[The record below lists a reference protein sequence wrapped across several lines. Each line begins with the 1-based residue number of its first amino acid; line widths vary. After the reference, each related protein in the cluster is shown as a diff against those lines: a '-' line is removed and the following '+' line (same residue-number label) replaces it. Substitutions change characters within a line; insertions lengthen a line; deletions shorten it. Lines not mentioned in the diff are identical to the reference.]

1 MWTTLLCLGL
11 FREELQFRMDKSEY
25 NLKIEELKTAMH
37 AHDFEKAVDVADS
50 LDIKKIRDNNLLSLI
65 ADAYELTGDN
75 EQAKKI
81 LLMAYENT
89 NTGRQLAY
97 RLCLISIKLKELDE
111 ANEFYQDF
119 IEMAPRD
126 SARFILKYKMAKAK
140 KKPVEELIKI
150 LEDYVNI
157 DMEEKWAYE
166 LAKLYD
172 VAGEGEKCVNMCDE
186 ISLWFAEGKYV
197 VKAMDLKKKYE
208 SLTSTQQDNYNK
220 KSENKSKEQEEKK
233 ASTQELMDK
242 IMEKTSIKSRI
253 DEAVKEANER
263 KAESKTIE
271 EVTGTEKNIDKI
283 KAVGKEAADT
293 ESFDFPEINESVVEE
308 IKPYDDIEG
317 ATIDV
322 NSMTHP
328 QEVEE
333 IKIPGISDDLN
344 ELESDSSDKAEA
356 EKEDVVAKTD
366 KEKKRLK
373 LRPFS
378 VKPKKTENPLKEDKK
393 VEAPV
398 NAKVPLEEDEDF
410 KLINPDDVSKVEEPV
425 IDDLGEDTTETV
437 DMEFDEDMDMV
448 MKSDEEKE
456 DILNVDDVEDIL
468 HQLQARGILK
478 AETVNSAVSI
488 IENVRETKKE
498 SKEEKPDEKDV
509 STLDRWQEDNVEVE
523 KPLEKEQTSVE
534 DNTSDNEKKEQT
546 SVEDNTSDNEEN
558 KASQVEIP
566 DLEEIPDEVED
577 LPEEPEKEEVEITEN
592 QDASELEVIESQE
605 EEPEVD
611 IEKIAESIPDIEE
624 IQVAEEAQ
632 PEEIPSEQEVAENVQ
647 KEASETAEDLGKTA
661 IFTIPKAD
669 IETGNNTGE
678 VVVDEELPNI
688 DAPEID
694 LETGIPEQDLCEDT
708 KNAEESTENENAESV
723 DAEKSE
729 SAENEEAV
737 QEEPAQDNSIDLD
750 IHSTKD
756 LSAKVEVISGTDWEQ
771 PEYEEKLEEEEEQ
784 LEGAKEEAEEGTP
797 ERTSEGEL
805 LNRILNKNNEEIPE
819 PELVATE
826 EELSVFKNF
835 FNVEGLEDNIQEVV
849 KELIAGYTPN
859 GKSTDGNVVILGEEK
874 TGKTSLAVEIIK
886 LVNKKRGR
894 RNRRLAKIDAT
905 ALNKR
910 GFRNSLNKL
919 LGSDLIVENAEKLG
933 AMILSEVVDVSGM
946 FTDDMLIILEGET
959 EPMEKM
965 LKDSPRLSKVFN
977 HVIRIKQYDIKEW
990 VEYGKRYA
998 KDKGYVMEELASLAF
1013 YKAIDDYFGE
1023 HKGIGRADVEKLVDT
1038 AIANSHKL
1046 GRKLSGLFSSNK
1058 NDDGLYILIESDF
1071 IF

>member
-1 MWTTLLCLGL
+1 
-11 FREELQFRMDKSEY
+11 MDKSEY

-172 VAGEGEKCVNMCDE
+172 IAGEGEKCVNMCDE

-308 IKPYDDIEG
+308 IKPYDEIEG

-333 IKIPGISDDLN
+333 IKIPGISDDVSKP
-344 ELESDSSDKAEA
+344 ESDSSDKAEA

-398 NAKVPLEEDEDF
+398 NTNVPLEEDEDF

-425 IDDLGEDTTETV
+425 IDDLGEDTTEPV

-534 DNTSDNEKKEQT
+534 DNTSDNEEKEQTSVEDNTLDNEKKEQT

-577 LPEEPEKEEVEITEN
+577 LPEEPEKEEVETTEN

-729 SAENEEAV
+729 STENEEAV
-737 QEEPAQDNSIDLD
+737 QEEPAQDNSINLD

-784 LEGAKEEAEEGTP
+784 LEVAKEEAEEGTP

>member
-1 MWTTLLCLGL
+1 
-11 FREELQFRMDKSEY
+11 MDKSEY

-172 VAGEGEKCVNMCDE
+172 IAGEGEKCVNMCDE

-356 EKEDVVAKTD
+356 EKEDVVDKTD

-398 NAKVPLEEDEDF
+398 NTNVPLEEDEDF

-498 SKEEKPDEKDV
+498 SKEEKPDEKEV

-523 KPLEKEQTSVE
+523 KPLEKEQTLVE
-534 DNTSDNEKKEQT
+534 DNTSDNEEKEQT

-577 LPEEPEKEEVEITEN
+577 LPEEPEKEEVETTEN

-737 QEEPAQDNSIDLD
+737 QEEPAQDNSINLD

-784 LEGAKEEAEEGTP
+784 LEVAKEEAEEGTP

>member
-1 MWTTLLCLGL
+1 
-11 FREELQFRMDKSEY
+11 MDKSEY

-172 VAGEGEKCVNMCDE
+172 IAGEGEKCVNMCDE

-253 DEAVKEANER
+253 DEAVKEANKR

-271 EVTGTEKNIDKI
+271 EVAGTEKNIDKI

-333 IKIPGISDDLN
+333 IKIPGISDELN

-398 NAKVPLEEDEDF
+398 NTKVPLEEDEDF

-425 IDDLGEDTTETV
+425 IDDLGEDTTEPV

-498 SKEEKPDEKDV
+498 SKEEKPDEKEV

-523 KPLEKEQTSVE
+523 KPLEKEQTL
-534 DNTSDNEKKEQT
+534 
-546 SVEDNTSDNEEN
+546 VEDNTSDNEEN

-577 LPEEPEKEEVEITEN
+577 LPEEPEKEEVETTEN

-632 PEEIPSEQEVAENVQ
+632 PEEILSEQEVAENVQ

-729 SAENEEAV
+729 STENEEAV
-737 QEEPAQDNSIDLD
+737 QEEPAQDNSINLD

-784 LEGAKEEAEEGTP
+784 LEVAKEEAEEGTP

-919 LGSDLIVENAEKLG
+919 LGSDMIVENAEKLG

>member
-1 MWTTLLCLGL
+1 
-11 FREELQFRMDKSEY
+11 MDKSEY

-172 VAGEGEKCVNMCDE
+172 IAGEGEKCVNMCDE

-263 KAESKTIE
+263 KAESKTVE

-356 EKEDVVAKTD
+356 EKEDVVTKTD

-398 NAKVPLEEDEDF
+398 NTNVPLEEDEDF

-425 IDDLGEDTTETV
+425 IDDLGEDTTEPV

-534 DNTSDNEKKEQT
+534 DNTSDNEEKEQTSVEDNTLDNEKKEQT

-577 LPEEPEKEEVEITEN
+577 LPEEPEKEEVETTEN

-729 SAENEEAV
+729 STENEEAV
-737 QEEPAQDNSIDLD
+737 QEEPAQDNSINLD

-784 LEGAKEEAEEGTP
+784 LEVAKEEAEEGTP

-874 TGKTSLAVEIIK
+874 PGKTSLAVEIIK

>member
-1 MWTTLLCLGL
+1 
-11 FREELQFRMDKSEY
+11 MDKSEY
-25 NLKIEELKTAMH
+25 NLKIEELKAAMH

-172 VAGEGEKCVNMCDE
+172 IAGEGEKCVNMCDE

-271 EVTGTEKNIDKI
+271 EVTDTEKNIDNI
-283 KAVGKEAADT
+283 KVVEKEAADT

-398 NAKVPLEEDEDF
+398 NAKVTLEEDKDF

-498 SKEEKPDEKDV
+498 SKEEKPDEKEV

-577 LPEEPEKEEVEITEN
+577 LPEEPEKEEVETTEN

-624 IQVAEEAQ
+624 IQLAEEAQ

-688 DAPEID
+688 DEPEID
-694 LETGIPEQDLCEDT
+694 LETGIPEPDLGKDT

-729 SAENEEAV
+729 STENEEAV
-737 QEEPAQDNSIDLD
+737 QEEPAQDNSINLD

-784 LEGAKEEAEEGTP
+784 LEVAKEEAEEGTP

-1023 HKGIGRADVEKLVDT
+1023 HKGIGRADVEKIVDT

>member
-1 MWTTLLCLGL
+1 
-11 FREELQFRMDKSEY
+11 MDKSEY

-398 NAKVPLEEDEDF
+398 NTNVPLEEDEDF

-498 SKEEKPDEKDV
+498 SKEEKPDEKDI

-534 DNTSDNEKKEQT
+534 DNTSDNEEKEQTSVEDNTLDNEKKEQT
-546 SVEDNTSDNEEN
+546 SVEDNTSDNGEN

-577 LPEEPEKEEVEITEN
+577 LPEEPEKEEVETTEN

-694 LETGIPEQDLCEDT
+694 LETGIPEQDSGEDT

-729 SAENEEAV
+729 STENEEAV
-737 QEEPAQDNSIDLD
+737 QEEPAQDNSINLD

-784 LEGAKEEAEEGTP
+784 LEVAKEEAEEGTP

>member
-1 MWTTLLCLGL
+1 
-11 FREELQFRMDKSEY
+11 MDKSEY

-37 AHDFEKAVDVADS
+37 AHNFEKAVDVADS

-172 VAGEGEKCVNMCDE
+172 IAGEGEKCVNMCDE

-271 EVTGTEKNIDKI
+271 EVTDTEKNIDKI
-283 KAVGKEAADT
+283 KVVGKEAADT
-293 ESFDFPEINESVVEE
+293 ESFDFPEINESAVEE

-344 ELESDSSDKAEA
+344 EFESDSSDKAEA

-398 NAKVPLEEDEDF
+398 NAKVTLEEDKDF

-437 DMEFDEDMDMV
+437 DMEFNEDMDMV

-498 SKEEKPDEKDV
+498 SKEEKPDEKEV

-577 LPEEPEKEEVEITEN
+577 LPEEPEKEEVETTEN

-624 IQVAEEAQ
+624 IQLAEEAQ

-688 DAPEID
+688 DEPEID
-694 LETGIPEQDLCEDT
+694 LETGIPEPDLGKDT

-729 SAENEEAV
+729 STENEEAV
-737 QEEPAQDNSIDLD
+737 QEEPAQDNSINLD

-784 LEGAKEEAEEGTP
+784 LEVAKEEAEEGTP

-1023 HKGIGRADVEKLVDT
+1023 HKGIGRADVEKIVDT

>member
-1 MWTTLLCLGL
+1 
-11 FREELQFRMDKSEY
+11 MDKSEY

-172 VAGEGEKCVNMCDE
+172 IAGEGEKCVNMCDE

-534 DNTSDNEKKEQT
+534 DNTSDNEEKEQTSVEDNTLDNEKKEQT

-577 LPEEPEKEEVEITEN
+577 LPEEPEKEEVETTEN

-729 SAENEEAV
+729 STENEEAV
-737 QEEPAQDNSIDLD
+737 QEELAQDNSINLD

-771 PEYEEKLEEEEEQ
+771 PEYEEKLEEQ
-784 LEGAKEEAEEGTP
+784 LEVAKEEAEEGTP

>member
-1 MWTTLLCLGL
+1 
-11 FREELQFRMDKSEY
+11 MDKSEY

-172 VAGEGEKCVNMCDE
+172 IAGEGEKCVNMCDE

-283 KAVGKEAADT
+283 KVVGKEAADT

-356 EKEDVVAKTD
+356 EKEDVVAKTE

-398 NAKVPLEEDEDF
+398 NANVPLEEDEDF

-498 SKEEKPDEKDV
+498 SKEEKPDEKEV

-534 DNTSDNEKKEQT
+534 DNTSDNEEKEQTSVEDNTSDNEEKEQT

-577 LPEEPEKEEVEITEN
+577 LPEEPEKEEVETTEN

-729 SAENEEAV
+729 SAEKEEAV
-737 QEEPAQDNSIDLD
+737 QEEPAQDNSINLD

-784 LEGAKEEAEEGTP
+784 LEVAKEEAEEGTP

>member
-1 MWTTLLCLGL
+1 
-11 FREELQFRMDKSEY
+11 MDKSEY

-172 VAGEGEKCVNMCDE
+172 IAGEGEKCVNMCDE

-534 DNTSDNEKKEQT
+534 DNTSDNEEKEQTSVEDNTLDNEKKEQT

-566 DLEEIPDEVED
+566 DLEEIPDEVEN
-577 LPEEPEKEEVEITEN
+577 LPEEPEKEEVETTEN

-729 SAENEEAV
+729 STENEEAV
-737 QEEPAQDNSIDLD
+737 QEELAQDNSINLD

-784 LEGAKEEAEEGTP
+784 LEVAKEEAEEGTP

>member
-1 MWTTLLCLGL
+1 
-11 FREELQFRMDKSEY
+11 MDKSEY

-172 VAGEGEKCVNMCDE
+172 IAGEGEKCVNMCDE

-322 NSMTHP
+322 NSITHP

-398 NAKVPLEEDEDF
+398 NTNVPLEEDEDF

-661 IFTIPKAD
+661 IFTIPKSD

-694 LETGIPEQDLCEDT
+694 LETGIPEQDLCEDI

-737 QEEPAQDNSIDLD
+737 QEEPAQDNSINLD

-784 LEGAKEEAEEGTP
+784 LEVAKEEAEEGTP

>member
-1 MWTTLLCLGL
+1 
-11 FREELQFRMDKSEY
+11 MDKSEY

-172 VAGEGEKCVNMCDE
+172 IAGEGEKCVNMCDE

-283 KAVGKEAADT
+283 KVVGKEAADT

-356 EKEDVVAKTD
+356 EKEDVVAKTE

-498 SKEEKPDEKDV
+498 SKEEKPDEKEV

-534 DNTSDNEKKEQT
+534 DNTSDNEEKEQTSVEDNTSDNEEKEQT

-577 LPEEPEKEEVEITEN
+577 LPEEPEKEEVETTEN

-694 LETGIPEQDLCEDT
+694 LETGIPEQDLGEDT

-729 SAENEEAV
+729 STENEEAV
-737 QEEPAQDNSIDLD
+737 QEEPAQDNSINLD

-784 LEGAKEEAEEGTP
+784 LEVAKEEAEEGTP

>member
-1 MWTTLLCLGL
+1 
-11 FREELQFRMDKSEY
+11 MDKSEY

-172 VAGEGEKCVNMCDE
+172 IAGEGEKCVNMCDE

-263 KAESKTIE
+263 KAESKTVE

-393 VEAPV
+393 VEASV
-398 NAKVPLEEDEDF
+398 NTNVTLEEDEDF

-425 IDDLGEDTTETV
+425 IDDLGEDTTEPV

-498 SKEEKPDEKDV
+498 SKEEKPDEKEV

-577 LPEEPEKEEVEITEN
+577 LPEEPEKEEVETTEN

-729 SAENEEAV
+729 STENEEAV
-737 QEEPAQDNSIDLD
+737 QEELAQDNSINLD

-784 LEGAKEEAEEGTP
+784 LEVAKEEAEEGTP

>member
-1 MWTTLLCLGL
+1 
-11 FREELQFRMDKSEY
+11 MDKSEY
-25 NLKIEELKTAMH
+25 NLKIEELKAAMH

-89 NTGRQLAY
+89 NAGRQLAY

-172 VAGEGEKCVNMCDE
+172 IAGEGEKCVNMCDE

-271 EVTGTEKNIDKI
+271 EVTDTEKNIDKI
-283 KAVGKEAADT
+283 KVVGKEAADT
-293 ESFDFPEINESVVEE
+293 ESFDFPEINESAVEE

-398 NAKVPLEEDEDF
+398 NAKVTLEEDKDF

-498 SKEEKPDEKDV
+498 SKEEKPDEKEV

-577 LPEEPEKEEVEITEN
+577 LPEEPEKEEVETTEN
-592 QDASELEVIESQE
+592 QDASELKVIESQE

-624 IQVAEEAQ
+624 IQLAEEAQ

-688 DAPEID
+688 DEPEID
-694 LETGIPEQDLCEDT
+694 LETGIPEPDLGKDT

-729 SAENEEAV
+729 STENEEAV
-737 QEEPAQDNSIDLD
+737 QEEPAQDNSINLD

-784 LEGAKEEAEEGTP
+784 LEVAKEEAEEGTP

-1023 HKGIGRADVEKLVDT
+1023 HKGIGRADVEKIVDT

>member
-1 MWTTLLCLGL
+1 
-11 FREELQFRMDKSEY
+11 MDKSEY

-172 VAGEGEKCVNMCDE
+172 IAGEGEKCVNMCDE

-283 KAVGKEAADT
+283 KVVGKEAADT

-398 NAKVPLEEDEDF
+398 NTNVSLEEDEDF

>member
-1 MWTTLLCLGL
+1 
-11 FREELQFRMDKSEY
+11 MDKSEY

-81 LLMAYENT
+81 LLRAYENT

-172 VAGEGEKCVNMCDE
+172 IAGEGEKCVNMCDE

-271 EVTGTEKNIDKI
+271 EVTDTEKNIDKI

-293 ESFDFPEINESVVEE
+293 ESFDFPEINESAVEE

-398 NAKVPLEEDEDF
+398 NAKVTLEEDKDF

-498 SKEEKPDEKDV
+498 SKEEKPDEKEV

-523 KPLEKEQTSVE
+523 KPFEKEQTSVE

-577 LPEEPEKEEVEITEN
+577 LPEEPEKEEVETTEN

-624 IQVAEEAQ
+624 IQLAEEAQ

-688 DAPEID
+688 DEPEID
-694 LETGIPEQDLCEDT
+694 LETGIPEPDLGKDT

-729 SAENEEAV
+729 STENEEAV
-737 QEEPAQDNSIDLD
+737 QEEPAQDNSINLD

-784 LEGAKEEAEEGTP
+784 LEVAKEEAEEGTP

>member
-1 MWTTLLCLGL
+1 
-11 FREELQFRMDKSEY
+11 MDKSEY
-25 NLKIEELKTAMH
+25 NLKIEELKAAMH

-172 VAGEGEKCVNMCDE
+172 IAGEGEKCVNMCDE

-271 EVTGTEKNIDKI
+271 EVTDTEKNIDKI
-283 KAVGKEAADT
+283 KVVGKEAADT
-293 ESFDFPEINESVVEE
+293 ESFDFPEINESAVEE

-378 VKPKKTENPLKEDKK
+378 VKPKKAENPLKEDKK

-398 NAKVPLEEDEDF
+398 NAKVTLEEDKDF

-498 SKEEKPDEKDV
+498 SKEEKPDEKEV

-577 LPEEPEKEEVEITEN
+577 LPEEPEKEEVETTEN

-624 IQVAEEAQ
+624 IQLAEEAQ

-688 DAPEID
+688 DEPEID
-694 LETGIPEQDLCEDT
+694 LETGIPEPDLGKDT

-729 SAENEEAV
+729 STENEEAV
-737 QEEPAQDNSIDLD
+737 QEEPAQDNSINLD

-784 LEGAKEEAEEGTP
+784 LEVAKEEAEEGTP

>member
-1 MWTTLLCLGL
+1 
-11 FREELQFRMDKSEY
+11 MDKSEY

-534 DNTSDNEKKEQT
+534 DNTSDNE
-546 SVEDNTSDNEEN
+546 EN

-784 LEGAKEEAEEGTP
+784 LEVAKEEAEEGTP

>member
-1 MWTTLLCLGL
+1 
-11 FREELQFRMDKSEY
+11 MDKSEY

-126 SARFILKYKMAKAK
+126 SARFILKYKMAKAN

-172 VAGEGEKCVNMCDE
+172 IAGEGEKCVNMCDE

-333 IKIPGISDDLN
+333 IKIPGISDELN

-356 EKEDVVAKTD
+356 EKEDVVTKPD

-398 NAKVPLEEDEDF
+398 NTKVPLEEDEDF

-498 SKEEKPDEKDV
+498 SKEEKPDEKEV

-534 DNTSDNEKKEQT
+534 DNISDNEEKEQT

-577 LPEEPEKEEVEITEN
+577 LPEEPEKEEVETTEN

-605 EEPEVD
+605 EEPDVD

-624 IQVAEEAQ
+624 IQVAEEVQ

-729 SAENEEAV
+729 STENEEAV
-737 QEEPAQDNSIDLD
+737 QEEPAQDNSINLD

-784 LEGAKEEAEEGTP
+784 LEVAKEEAEEGTP

>member
-1 MWTTLLCLGL
+1 
-11 FREELQFRMDKSEY
+11 MDKSEY

-172 VAGEGEKCVNMCDE
+172 IAGEGEKCVNMCDE

-220 KSENKSKEQEEKK
+220 KSENKCKEQEEKK

-577 LPEEPEKEEVEITEN
+577 LPEEPEKEEVETTEN

-605 EEPEVD
+605 EEPEVY

-737 QEEPAQDNSIDLD
+737 QEEPAQDNSINLD

-784 LEGAKEEAEEGTP
+784 LEVAKEEAEEGTP

>member
-1 MWTTLLCLGL
+1 
-11 FREELQFRMDKSEY
+11 MDKSEY

-172 VAGEGEKCVNMCDE
+172 IAGEGEKCVNMCDE

-271 EVTGTEKNIDKI
+271 EVTDTEKNIDKI
-283 KAVGKEAADT
+283 KVVGKEAADT
-293 ESFDFPEINESVVEE
+293 ESFDFPEINESAVEE

-398 NAKVPLEEDEDF
+398 NAKVTLEEDKDF

-498 SKEEKPDEKDV
+498 SKEEKPDEKEV

-534 DNTSDNEKKEQT
+534 DNTSDNEEKEQT

-577 LPEEPEKEEVEITEN
+577 LPEEPEKEEVETTEN

-624 IQVAEEAQ
+624 IQLAEEAQ

-688 DAPEID
+688 DEPEID
-694 LETGIPEQDLCEDT
+694 LETGIPEPDLGKDT

-729 SAENEEAV
+729 STENEEAV
-737 QEEPAQDNSIDLD
+737 QEEPAQDNSINLD

-784 LEGAKEEAEEGTP
+784 LEVAKEEAEEGTP

>member
-1 MWTTLLCLGL
+1 
-11 FREELQFRMDKSEY
+11 MDKSEY

-172 VAGEGEKCVNMCDE
+172 IAGEGEKCVNMCDE

-393 VEAPV
+393 VEASV

-478 AETVNSAVSI
+478 AETVSSAVSI

-498 SKEEKPDEKDV
+498 SKEEKPDEKEV

-534 DNTSDNEKKEQT
+534 DNTSDNEEKEQTSVEDNTSDNEKKEQT
-546 SVEDNTSDNEEN
+546 LVEDNTSDNEEN

-577 LPEEPEKEEVEITEN
+577 LPEEPEKEEVEIAEN

-729 SAENEEAV
+729 STENEEAV
-737 QEEPAQDNSIDLD
+737 QEEPAQDNSINLD

-784 LEGAKEEAEEGTP
+784 LEVAKEEAEEGTP

>member
-1 MWTTLLCLGL
+1 
-11 FREELQFRMDKSEY
+11 MDKSEY

-172 VAGEGEKCVNMCDE
+172 IAGEGEKCVNMCDE

-263 KAESKTIE
+263 KAESKTVE

-356 EKEDVVAKTD
+356 EKEDVVTKTD

-398 NAKVPLEEDEDF
+398 NTNVPLEEDEDF

-425 IDDLGEDTTETV
+425 IDDLGEDTTEPV

-534 DNTSDNEKKEQT
+534 DNTSDNEEKEQTSVEDNTLDNEKKEQT

-577 LPEEPEKEEVEITEN
+577 LPEEPEKEEVETTEN

-729 SAENEEAV
+729 STENEEAV
-737 QEEPAQDNSIDLD
+737 QEEPAQDNSINLD

-784 LEGAKEEAEEGTP
+784 LEVAKEEAEEGTP

>member
-1 MWTTLLCLGL
+1 
-11 FREELQFRMDKSEY
+11 MDKSEY

-172 VAGEGEKCVNMCDE
+172 IAGEGEKCVNMCDE

-263 KAESKTIE
+263 KAESKTVE

-398 NAKVPLEEDEDF
+398 NTNVPLEEDEDF

-523 KPLEKEQTSVE
+523 KPLEKEQTSVEDNTSDNEEKEQTSVE

-784 LEGAKEEAEEGTP
+784 LEVAKEEAEEGTP

>member
-1 MWTTLLCLGL
+1 
-11 FREELQFRMDKSEY
+11 MDKSEY

-172 VAGEGEKCVNMCDE
+172 IAGEGEKCVNMCDE

-271 EVTGTEKNIDKI
+271 EVTDTEKNIDKI
-283 KAVGKEAADT
+283 KVVGKEAADT
-293 ESFDFPEINESVVEE
+293 ESFDFPEINESAVEE

-373 LRPFS
+373 LKPFS

-398 NAKVPLEEDEDF
+398 NAKVTLEEDKDF

-498 SKEEKPDEKDV
+498 SKEEKPDEKEV

-577 LPEEPEKEEVEITEN
+577 LPEEPEKEEVETTEN

-647 KEASETAEDLGKTA
+647 KEAYETAEDLGKTA

-688 DAPEID
+688 DEPEID
-694 LETGIPEQDLCEDT
+694 LETGIPEPDLGKDT

-729 SAENEEAV
+729 STENEEAV
-737 QEEPAQDNSIDLD
+737 QEEPAQDNSINLD

-784 LEGAKEEAEEGTP
+784 LEVAKEEAEEGTP

>member
-1 MWTTLLCLGL
+1 
-11 FREELQFRMDKSEY
+11 MDKSEY

-172 VAGEGEKCVNMCDE
+172 IAGEGEKCVNMCDE

-398 NAKVPLEEDEDF
+398 NTNVPLEEDEDF

-425 IDDLGEDTTETV
+425 IDDLGEDTTEPV

-498 SKEEKPDEKDV
+498 SKEEKPDEKEV

-546 SVEDNTSDNEEN
+546 SVEDNTSDNGEN
-558 KASQVEIP
+558 KASRVEIP

-577 LPEEPEKEEVEITEN
+577 LPEEPEKEEVETTEN

-694 LETGIPEQDLCEDT
+694 LETGIPEQDSGEDT

-729 SAENEEAV
+729 STENEEAV
-737 QEEPAQDNSIDLD
+737 QEEPAQDNSINLD

-784 LEGAKEEAEEGTP
+784 LEVAKEEAEEGTP

>member
-1 MWTTLLCLGL
+1 
-11 FREELQFRMDKSEY
+11 MDKSEY

-172 VAGEGEKCVNMCDE
+172 IAGEGEKCVNMCDE

-398 NAKVPLEEDEDF
+398 NTNVPLEEDEDF

-498 SKEEKPDEKDV
+498 SKEEKPDEKEV

-523 KPLEKEQTSVE
+523 KPLEKEQTLVE
-534 DNTSDNEKKEQT
+534 DNTSDNEEKEQT
-546 SVEDNTSDNEEN
+546 SVEDNTLDNEEN

-577 LPEEPEKEEVEITEN
+577 LPEEPEKEEVETTEN

-737 QEEPAQDNSIDLD
+737 QEEPAQDNSINLD

-784 LEGAKEEAEEGTP
+784 LEVAKEEAEEGTP

>member
-1 MWTTLLCLGL
+1 
-11 FREELQFRMDKSEY
+11 MDKSEY

-172 VAGEGEKCVNMCDE
+172 IAGEGEKCVNMCDE

-220 KSENKSKEQEEKK
+220 KSENKSKEKEEKK

-271 EVTGTEKNIDKI
+271 EVTGTEKNIDNI

-398 NAKVPLEEDEDF
+398 NTKVPLEEDEDF

-498 SKEEKPDEKDV
+498 SKEEKPDEKEV

-523 KPLEKEQTSVE
+523 KPLE
-534 DNTSDNEKKEQT
+534 KEQT

-577 LPEEPEKEEVEITEN
+577 LPEEPEKEEVETTEN

-729 SAENEEAV
+729 STENEEAA
-737 QEEPAQDNSIDLD
+737 QEELAQDNSINLD

-784 LEGAKEEAEEGTP
+784 LEVAKEEAEEGTP

>member
-1 MWTTLLCLGL
+1 
-11 FREELQFRMDKSEY
+11 MDKSEY

-172 VAGEGEKCVNMCDE
+172 IAGEGEKCVNMCDE

-271 EVTGTEKNIDKI
+271 EVTDTEKNIDKI
-283 KAVGKEAADT
+283 KVVGKEAADT
-293 ESFDFPEINESVVEE
+293 ESFDFPEINESAVEE

-398 NAKVPLEEDEDF
+398 NAKVTLEEDKDF

-448 MKSDEEKE
+448 MKSDEKKE

-509 STLDRWQEDNVEVE
+509 STLDRWQEDNVEEE

-534 DNTSDNEKKEQT
+534 DNTSDNEEKEQT

-577 LPEEPEKEEVEITEN
+577 LPEEPEKEEVETTEN

-688 DAPEID
+688 DEPEID
-694 LETGIPEQDLCEDT
+694 LETGIPELGLGEDT

-729 SAENEEAV
+729 STEKEEAV
-737 QEEPAQDNSIDLD
+737 QEEPAQDNSINLD

-784 LEGAKEEAEEGTP
+784 LEVAKEEAEEGTP

>member
-1 MWTTLLCLGL
+1 
-11 FREELQFRMDKSEY
+11 MDKSEY

-172 VAGEGEKCVNMCDE
+172 IAGEGEKCVNMCDE

-271 EVTGTEKNIDKI
+271 EVTGTEKNIDNI

-398 NAKVPLEEDEDF
+398 NTNVPLEEDEDF

-425 IDDLGEDTTETV
+425 IDDLGEDTTEPV

-498 SKEEKPDEKDV
+498 SKEEKPDEKEV

-534 DNTSDNEKKEQT
+534 DNTSDNEEKEQT

-577 LPEEPEKEEVEITEN
+577 LPEEPEKEEVETTEN

-694 LETGIPEQDLCEDT
+694 LETGIPEQDLGEDT

-729 SAENEEAV
+729 STENEEAV
-737 QEEPAQDNSIDLD
+737 QEEPAQDNSINLD

-756 LSAKVEVISGTDWEQ
+756 LSAKVELISGTDWEQ

-784 LEGAKEEAEEGTP
+784 LEVAKEEAEEGTP

>member
-1 MWTTLLCLGL
+1 
-11 FREELQFRMDKSEY
+11 MDKSEY

-172 VAGEGEKCVNMCDE
+172 IAGEGEKCVNMCDE

-308 IKPYDDIEG
+308 IKPYDEIEG

-333 IKIPGISDDLN
+333 IKIPGISDDVSKP
-344 ELESDSSDKAEA
+344 ESDSSDKAEA

-393 VEAPV
+393 VEASV
-398 NAKVPLEEDEDF
+398 NTNVPLEEDEDF

-425 IDDLGEDTTETV
+425 IDDLGEDTTEPV

-498 SKEEKPDEKDV
+498 SKEEKPDEKEV

-523 KPLEKEQTSVE
+523 EPLE
-534 DNTSDNEKKEQT
+534 KEQT

-558 KASQVEIP
+558 KASQIEIP

-577 LPEEPEKEEVEITEN
+577 LPEEPEKEEVEIAEN

-729 SAENEEAV
+729 STENEEAV
-737 QEEPAQDNSIDLD
+737 QEEPAQDNSINLD

-784 LEGAKEEAEEGTP
+784 LEVAKEEAEEGTP

>member
-1 MWTTLLCLGL
+1 
-11 FREELQFRMDKSEY
+11 MDKSEY

-172 VAGEGEKCVNMCDE
+172 IAGEGEKCVNMCDE

-263 KAESKTIE
+263 KAESKTVE

-398 NAKVPLEEDEDF
+398 NTNVPLEEDEDF

-498 SKEEKPDEKDV
+498 SKEEKPDEKEV

-534 DNTSDNEKKEQT
+534 DNTSDNEEKEQT

-577 LPEEPEKEEVEITEN
+577 LPEEPEKEEVETTEN

-737 QEEPAQDNSIDLD
+737 QEEPAQDNSINLD

-784 LEGAKEEAEEGTP
+784 LEVAKEEAEEGTP

-1023 HKGIGRADVEKLVDT
+1023 HKGIGRSDVEKLVDT

>member
-1 MWTTLLCLGL
+1 
-11 FREELQFRMDKSEY
+11 MDKSEY

-172 VAGEGEKCVNMCDE
+172 IAGEGEKCVNMCDE

-398 NAKVPLEEDEDF
+398 NTNVPLEEDEDF

-425 IDDLGEDTTETV
+425 IDDLGEDTTESV

-498 SKEEKPDEKDV
+498 SKEEKPDEKEV

-523 KPLEKEQTSVE
+523 KPLE
-534 DNTSDNEKKEQT
+534 KEQT

-577 LPEEPEKEEVEITEN
+577 LPEEPEKEEVETTEN

-694 LETGIPEQDLCEDT
+694 LETGIPEQDLCEDI

-729 SAENEEAV
+729 STENEEAV
-737 QEEPAQDNSIDLD
+737 QEEPAQDNSINLD

-784 LEGAKEEAEEGTP
+784 LEVAKEEAEEGTP
-797 ERTSEGEL
+797 ERTSECEL

>member
-1 MWTTLLCLGL
+1 
-11 FREELQFRMDKSEY
+11 MDKSEY

-172 VAGEGEKCVNMCDE
+172 IAGEGEKCVNMCDE

-283 KAVGKEAADT
+283 KAVGKEVADT

-577 LPEEPEKEEVEITEN
+577 LPEEPEKEEVETTEN

-737 QEEPAQDNSIDLD
+737 QEEPAQDNSINLD

-784 LEGAKEEAEEGTP
+784 LEVAKEEAEEGTP

>member
-1 MWTTLLCLGL
+1 
-11 FREELQFRMDKSEY
+11 MDKSEY
-25 NLKIEELKTAMH
+25 NLKIEELKAAMH

-126 SARFILKYKMAKAK
+126 SARYILKYKMAKAK

-172 VAGEGEKCVNMCDE
+172 IAGEGEKCVNMCDE

-271 EVTGTEKNIDKI
+271 EVTDTEKNIDKI
-283 KAVGKEAADT
+283 KVVGKEAADT
-293 ESFDFPEINESVVEE
+293 ESFDFPEINESAVEE

-322 NSMTHP
+322 NSMNHP

-344 ELESDSSDKAEA
+344 ELESDSSDKVEA

-398 NAKVPLEEDEDF
+398 NAKVTLEEDKDF

-425 IDDLGEDTTETV
+425 IDDLGEDTTEPV

-448 MKSDEEKE
+448 MKSDEKKE

-577 LPEEPEKEEVEITEN
+577 LPEEPEKEEVETTEN

-624 IQVAEEAQ
+624 IQLAEEAQ

-688 DAPEID
+688 DEPEID
-694 LETGIPEQDLCEDT
+694 LETGIPEPDLGKDT

-729 SAENEEAV
+729 STENEEAV
-737 QEEPAQDNSIDLD
+737 QEEPAQDNSINLD

-784 LEGAKEEAEEGTP
+784 LEVAKEEAEEGTP

>member
-1 MWTTLLCLGL
+1 
-11 FREELQFRMDKSEY
+11 MDKSEY

-172 VAGEGEKCVNMCDE
+172 IAGEGEKCVNMCDE

-577 LPEEPEKEEVEITEN
+577 LPEEPEKEEVETTEN

-624 IQVAEEAQ
+624 IQVADEAQ

-737 QEEPAQDNSIDLD
+737 QEEPAQDNSINLD

-784 LEGAKEEAEEGTP
+784 LEVAKEEAEEGTP

>member
-1 MWTTLLCLGL
+1 
-11 FREELQFRMDKSEY
+11 MDKSEY

-172 VAGEGEKCVNMCDE
+172 IAGEGEKCVNMCDE

-577 LPEEPEKEEVEITEN
+577 LPEEPEKEEVETTEN

-737 QEEPAQDNSIDLD
+737 QEELAQDNSINLD

-784 LEGAKEEAEEGTP
+784 LEVAKEEAEEGTP

>member
-1 MWTTLLCLGL
+1 
-11 FREELQFRMDKSEY
+11 MDKSEY

-172 VAGEGEKCVNMCDE
+172 IAGEGEKCVNMCDE

-263 KAESKTIE
+263 KAESKTVE

-398 NAKVPLEEDEDF
+398 NTNVPLEEDEDF

-425 IDDLGEDTTETV
+425 IDDLGEDTTEPV

-523 KPLEKEQTSVE
+523 KPLE
-534 DNTSDNEKKEQT
+534 KEQT

-737 QEEPAQDNSIDLD
+737 QEEPAQDNSIDID

-784 LEGAKEEAEEGTP
+784 LEVAKEEAEEGTP

>member
-1 MWTTLLCLGL
+1 
-11 FREELQFRMDKSEY
+11 MDKSEY
-25 NLKIEELKTAMH
+25 NLKIEELKAAMH

-172 VAGEGEKCVNMCDE
+172 IAGEGEKCVNMCDE

-271 EVTGTEKNIDKI
+271 EVTDTEKNIDKI

-293 ESFDFPEINESVVEE
+293 ESFDFPEINESAVEE

-344 ELESDSSDKAEA
+344 ELESDSSDKVEA

-398 NAKVPLEEDEDF
+398 NAKVTLEEDKDF

-498 SKEEKPDEKDV
+498 SKEEKPDEKEV

-523 KPLEKEQTSVE
+523 KPLE
-534 DNTSDNEKKEQT
+534 KEQT

-577 LPEEPEKEEVEITEN
+577 LPEEPEKEEVETTEN

-688 DAPEID
+688 DEPEID
-694 LETGIPEQDLCEDT
+694 LETGIPELGLGEDT

-729 SAENEEAV
+729 STEKEEAV
-737 QEEPAQDNSIDLD
+737 QEEPAQDNSINLD

-771 PEYEEKLEEEEEQ
+771 PEYEEELEEEEEQ
-784 LEGAKEEAEEGTP
+784 LEVAKEEAEEGTP

>member
-1 MWTTLLCLGL
+1 
-11 FREELQFRMDKSEY
+11 MDKSEY

-172 VAGEGEKCVNMCDE
+172 IAGEGEKCVNMCDE

-283 KAVGKEAADT
+283 KVVGKEAAYT

-398 NAKVPLEEDEDF
+398 NTNVPLEEDEDF

-498 SKEEKPDEKDV
+498 SKEEKPDEKEV

-523 KPLEKEQTSVE
+523 EPLEKEQTSVEDNTSDNEEKEQTSVE

-611 IEKIAESIPDIEE
+611 IEKIAESIPDIGE

-661 IFTIPKAD
+661 IFTIPKAN

-694 LETGIPEQDLCEDT
+694 LETGIPEQDLCEDI

-729 SAENEEAV
+729 STENEEAV
-737 QEEPAQDNSIDLD
+737 QEEPAQDNSINLD

-784 LEGAKEEAEEGTP
+784 LEVAKEEAEEGTP